1 MLSAITIIIVDSFL
15 FSNLRFPSAKAQVT
29 EKDMEALKSLSQII
43 SGCNSATTTA
53 GANLS
58 NCYLRSSDLS
68 NANLQGANL
77 QGAHFEFANLKNS
90 NLQSTSSKL
99 TEISIYIY

>member
-53 GANLS
+53 GA
-58 NCYLRSSDLS
+58 CYLRSSDLS

-77 QGAHFEFANLKNS
+77 QGAHFEFAKLKNS
-90 NLQSTSSKL
+90 NLQSTS
-99 TEISIYIY
+99 